1 MSYPWLSGLALAKLV
16 TAFGLFFLL
25 LPARL
30 LPQTPG
36 PLSTRLHENFM
47 AMAAITVVLV
57 HLLALAGIYSTL
69 LLLFVVAALSIAVA
83 LASGPG
89 KPTEQIQQL
98 WQRGVVWTLDM
109 ADGRIDAWAPW
120 RLLRARFAAAVRD
133 LVGDPARLIHVS
145 LFTAIL
151 LVAGGLRF
159 ADAFR
164 SAAVGY
170 SDPYTH
176 LLFMKQLQVSVIY
189 AADGALQFYPR
200 GFHAFAAVLDGL
212 TALDGAL
219 AMRLI
224 GPLVGTLLVAGV
236 YYVGRRVSGDGTS
249 ALVGMF
255 VYGILIGPLNLLQTT
270 GLTPDLRLV
279 TGEGSPAW
287 FTRQTAPLTFEFA
300 LLFLMPT
307 AFALQ
312 AWLREGLRRDL
323 LLAGAGMLLVTMS
336 NLGVAAIAGFV
347 ALLALL
353 MPAGGTAA
361 FWRARGLA
369 LLVILAAGFLGTLQY
384 SVGSLFSSGTLEAA
398 RQLGVW
404 LAEYGEMMPLSLD
417 TVVSASAGLMILA
430 VGTTGLAGRERA
442 HLWRYVGA
450 ILVLLAVLGEPQRL
464 GLPRLLP
471 PDRVALVRLFVLS
484 AGFAVLYHGLTL
496 GTLWR
501 GWAWRRPLAYKLLLL
516 PLLLT
521 GTLWAVQFPVPQPP
535 RYEHEVLARLGLEI
549 KRRYPPLE
557 WTVVSL
563 AEDFSKV
570 FRDRGW
576 HMNAGDFLATYDPYD
591 PDPRMPTPYVF
602 LFVEKRL
609 YPQSSDGTL
618 NRPGVRRDLER
629 RLHEWANIYG
639 LLHSGL
645 TIYHEDWDVIVYLI
659 ETTQRQER
667 APET

>member
-1 MSYPWLSGLALAKLV
+1 MSYAWLTGLALAKLV
-16 TAFGLFFLL
+16 VAFGLFFIL
-25 LPARL
+25 LPARV
-30 LPQTPG
+30 LPQVPG
-36 PLSTRLHENFM
+36 PLSTRSHENFM
-47 AMAAITVVLV
+47 AMAAITVVLA
-57 HLLALAGIYSTL
+57 HLLAVAGIYSTL
-69 LLLFVVAALSIAVA
+69 LLLLVVAALAIAFA
-83 LASGPG
+83 LASGPET
-89 KPTEQIQQL
+89 PADRAQRL
-98 WQRGVVWTLDM
+98 WQRGVVWALDM
-109 ADGRIDAWAPW
+109 ADGRIDGWAPW
-120 RLLRARFAAAVRD
+120 RRFLVRLEVVARD
-133 LVGDPARLIHVS
+133 LAANPARLIHIS

-151 LVAGGLRF
+151 LAAGGLRF

-176 LLFMKQLQVSVIY
+176 LLLMKQLQVSVIY
-189 AADGALQFYPR
+189 AADGVLQFYPR

-224 GPLVGTLLVAGV
+224 GPLVGTLLVVGV
-236 YYVGRRVSGDGTS
+236 YYVGRRATGNGTS

-255 VYGILIGPLNLLQTT
+255 VYGILVGPLNLLQTT
-270 GLTPDLRLV
+270 YLAPDLRLV
-279 TGEGSPAW
+279 AGEGSPAW

-300 LLFLMPT
+300 LLFLMPA

-312 AWLREGLRRDL
+312 AWLRDGRRRDL
-323 LLAGAGMLLVTMS
+323 LLAGAGMLLMTMS
-336 NLGVAAIAGFV
+336 NLGVAAIAGFA

-353 MPAGGTAA
+353 MPAGGTTA
-361 FWRARGLA
+361 FWRGRGLA

-384 SVGSLFSSGTLEAA
+384 SVGSLFSGSVMAA
-398 RQLGVW
+398 AHQVGVW
-404 LAEYGEMMPLSLD
+404 LAEYSETMPLSLEP
-417 TVVSASAGLMILA
+417 VVSAGVGLVILA
-430 VGTTGLAGRERA
+430 MGMTGVARRERA
-442 HLWRYVGA
+442 HLWRYLGG
-450 ILVLLAVLGEPQRL
+450 ILIVLAVLGEPQRL

-471 PDRVALVRLFVLS
+471 PDRVALVRVFVLS
-484 AGFAVLYHGLTL
+484 AGFAVLYHALTL
-496 GTLWR
+496 GPLGR
-501 GWAWRRPLAYKLLLL
+501 GWARRRPLAYQMLLL
-516 PLLLT
+516 PLLFA
-521 GTLWAVQFPVPQPP
+521 GSLWAAQFPMPQPP

-549 KRRYPPLE
+549 KRRFPPLE

-563 AEDFSKV
+563 AEDFSKI

-576 HMNAGDFLATYDPYD
+576 HMNAGEFLASYDPYE
-591 PDPRMPTPYVF
+591 PEPKMPTPYVF

-609 YPQSSDGTL
+609 HPQSSDATL

-659 ETTQRQER
+659 ETPRRQAEIPG
-667 APET
+667 A